1 MGKSNRACD
10 KRRFKAKEKKEKKQL
25 RRSQKKKKKR
35 TKSEEERVGVGKNLQ
50 ICKFI
55 QFIKKGSWCQENYI

>member
-1 MGKSNRACD
+1 VGKSNRACD

-25 RRSQKKKKKR
+25 RRSQKKKR

-50 ICKFI
+50 ICKYSI
-55 QFIKKGSWCQENYI
+55 H

>member
-25 RRSQKKKKKR
+25 RRSQKKKR

-55 QFIKKGSWCQENYI
+55 QFIKKGS

>member
-25 RRSQKKKKKR
+25 RRSQKKKR

>member
-1 MGKSNRACD
+1 VGKSNRACD

-25 RRSQKKKKKR
+25 RRSQKKKR

-55 QFIKKGSWCQENYI
+55 QFIKKGS